1 MSIRIGNLLPG
12 QEITISAQM
21 IQPLQVVNEAWSFI
35 LPVALYPNYS
45 RFGFGD
51 LGRYPYK
58 FAYAITVETIE
69 GITMLSAPSGA
80 EIEYETSGRFAT
92 IFNDEPDRSIQV
104 FFRSN
109 DMLKPQIILA
119 TNSNFP
125 DEVAGVLS
133 FTPNF
138 DEGALEAADSLVIL
152 EDEEPT

>member
-1 MSIRIGNLLPG
+1 
-12 QEITISAQM
+12 
-21 IQPLQVVNEAWSFI
+21 
-35 LPVALYPNYS
+35 
-45 RFGFGD
+45 
-51 LGRYPYK
+51 
-58 FAYAITVETIE
+58 
-69 GITMLSAPSGA
+69 MLSAPSGA

-125 DEVAGVLS
+125 DEVASILS

-138 DEGALEAADSLVIL
+138 DEGAIEAADSLVIL